1 MLRRLKRGLLAQAH
15 QSVFRRGL
23 SEVASKDAGSYLRAD
38 IRMLGNIL
46 GDSIK
51 EDDQGV
57 FHSVEKLRALGREWR
72 TPGGHNKSKL
82 DDMVKEV
89 KSYDVKKLH
98 GISRAFTHFLA
109 LANSAENHHRVRRL
123 RDFLVESKS
132 PAALSSKKDSVLG
145 TMRNLIAS
153 QKLKPDELI
162 AALQLQ
168 SVELVYTGFS
178 LPPPPPPP
186 SLAFDVI
193 SSHSSHFNSLWCSC
207 SFVL

>member
-1 MLRRLKRGLLAQAH
+1 MLRRLNHRGLLTQAH
-15 QSVFRRGL
+15 LSVYRRSL
-23 SEVASKDAGSYLRAD
+23 SEVASKDAGAYLRAD

-46 GDSIK
+46 GGSIK

-57 FHSVEKLRALGREWR
+57 FDSVEKLRALGREWR

-82 DDMVKEV
+82 DEIVKEV

-145 TMRNLIAS
+145 TMRNLIAT
-153 QKLKPDELI
+153 QNLKPDDLI
-162 AALQLQ
+162 AALKLQ
-168 SVELVYTGFS
+168 SVELVYTGTYPP
-178 LPPPPPPP
+178 LPPPHPAPQFCPNHIH
-186 SLAFDVI
+186 FI
-193 SSHSSHFNSLWCSC
+193 SFHLLYGMLVF
-207 SFVL
+207 